1 MNNFDVP
8 LTANTQTESH
18 VLHMS
23 RDKWIMNKNEIYFV
37 RVKIS
42 FKISFASGCRQNSV
56 FKKPTGTWF
65 SQLNIVKYFIEM
77 I

>member
-8 LTANTQTESH
+8 LTANTH

-23 RDKWIMNKNEIYFV
+23 RDKWIMNKKEIYFV

-42 FKISFASGCRQNSV
+42 FKIIFTSGCRQNNV
-56 FKKPTGTWF
+56 FKKRTGTWF
-65 SQLNIVKYFIEM
+65 SRLNIVKSFIEM

>member
-8 LTANTQTESH
+8 LTANTKTESH

-23 RDKWIMNKNEIYFV
+23 RDKWIMNKKEIYFV

-42 FKISFASGCRQNSV
+42 FKLVLHPVAY
-56 FKKPTGTWF
+56 K
-65 SQLNIVKYFIEM
+65 IVSLKSIQALGFLS
-77 I
+77 